1 MEMTSLGSTI
11 PWRYES
17 SASSGCVEGALT
29 NSLRRQVEHS
39 SFHGCHL
46 TNFAHNKALT
56 KINLTTKPALA
67 HESAGGP
74 LDDQEREPS
83 VLPTSVHTYSAFPT
97 MASSMSSN
105 VGFST
110 GTALDTSGAAGAA
123 TAAAAVPSDMLSG
136 RRRRFL
142 PAGTGGG

>member
-1 MEMTSLGSTI
+1 MPSDKFRPQQSLD
-11 PWRYES
+11 
-17 SASSGCVEGALT
+17 
-29 NSLRRQVEHS
+29 Q
-39 SFHGCHL
+39 
-46 TNFAHNKALT
+46 NKS
-56 KINLTTKPALA
+56 NDKPALA
-67 HESAGGP
+67 QESAGGP
-74 LDDQEREPS
+74 LDDQEREPP

-105 VGFST
+105 VGFSA